1 MNFTAYVQ
9 RQKNIIRGHHCEVFI
24 TEKTEEVRLYDRE
37 ELLIE
42 LDNLKGLNT
51 PERLLHKSCSGVSA

>member
-1 MNFTAYVQ
+1 MNFSAYVQ
-9 RQKNIIRGHHCEVFI
+9 RQKNMIRGHHCEIFI

-51 PERLLHKSCSGVSA
+51 PERLLQKTYGGVSA